1 MNVSLHRIS
10 IGVIGMMVSTIR
22 LKLYA
27 PNCHS
32 LKDKRMIV
40 KSLIQR
46 TRNKFNVS
54 IAEIE
59 EQDYYQTIV
68 IGVACVSSARVHA
81 NTVLDGVIRFIEE
94 NTEAEITDILFE
106 DR

>member
-1 MNVSLHRIS
+1 MEVKMIVSSLR
-10 IGVIGMMVSTIR
+10 M
-22 LKLYA
+22 KLYA

-40 KSLIQR
+40 KSLINR

-54 IAEIE
+54 IAEVE

-68 IGVACVSSARVHA
+68 IGVVCVSSSRVQA
-81 NTVLDGVIRFIEE
+81 NMLSLQIFYLKKDKIKAKTL
-94 NTEAEITDILFE
+94 
-106 DR
+106 

>member
-1 MNVSLHRIS
+1 MIVSSLK
-10 IGVIGMMVSTIR
+10 IR
-22 LKLYA
+22 LYA
-27 PNCHS
+27 PSCHS

-68 IGVACVSSARVHA
+68 VGTACVSSSRVQA
-81 NTVLDGVIRFIEE
+81 NTVLDEVMRFIEE
-94 NTEAEITDILFE
+94 NTDAEITDFLFE

>member
-1 MNVSLHRIS
+1 MI
-10 IGVIGMMVSTIR
+10 VSTLR

-27 PNCHS
+27 PTCHS
-32 LKDKRMIV
+32 LKEKRMIV
-40 KSLIQR
+40 KSLLQR

-59 EQDYYQTIV
+59 EQDYHQTIV
-68 IGVACVSSARVHA
+68 IGIACVSSSRVKA
-81 NTVLDGVIRFIEE
+81 NTVLDEVMRFVEDS
-94 NTEAEITDILFE
+94 TEAEITDFLFE

>member
-1 MNVSLHRIS
+1 MI
-10 IGVIGMMVSTIR
+10 VSTLR

-27 PNCHS
+27 PTCHS
-32 LKDKRMIV
+32 LKEKRMIV
-40 KSLIQR
+40 KSLLQR

-59 EQDYYQTIV
+59 EQDYHQTIV
-68 IGVACVSSARVHA
+68 IGIACVSSSRVQA
-81 NTVLDGVIRFIEE
+81 NTVLDEVMRFVEDS
-94 NTEAEITDILFE
+94 TEAEITDFLFE